1 MERDLIIV
9 KRLEDNPIIW
19 KVLWGLAE
27 ARPALCYCSVILRG
41 ALSVHM
47 AHWSATLKASPK
59 IIETTKQILQ
69 LLSVGQYLPPPL
81 DSVSDVIEI
90 FHPYQVILLENNA
103 KGLFDQK
110 FLVFFEIEANTY
122 ILGKK
127 EIVTEF
133 L

>member
-90 FHPYQVILLENNA
+90 FHPYQVIVNIIRELGIPLRGLLSA
-103 KGLFDQK
+103 RG
-110 FLVFFEIEANTY
+110 APSSY
-122 ILGKK
+122 
-127 EIVTEF
+127 
-133 L
+133 

>member
-90 FHPYQVILLENNA
+90 FHPYQVISLKNNA
-103 KGLFDQK
+103 KGLLYK
-110 FLVFFEIEANTY
+110 KNSFFFSKISSKINSYRIPLASSST
-122 ILGKK
+122 
-127 EIVTEF
+127 
-133 L
+133 

>member
-103 KGLFDQK
+103 KGLFDQNN
-110 FLVFFEIEANTY
+110 LVLFFQKLKPIHT
-122 ILGKK
+122 
-127 EIVTEF
+127 
-133 L
+133 

>member
-90 FHPYQVILLENNA
+90 FHPYQVISLKNNA
-103 KGLFDQK
+103 KGLLYKKNSFFFFKSRQK
-110 FLVFFEIEANTY
+110 LKPIHT
-122 ILGKK
+122 
-127 EIVTEF
+127 
-133 L
+133 